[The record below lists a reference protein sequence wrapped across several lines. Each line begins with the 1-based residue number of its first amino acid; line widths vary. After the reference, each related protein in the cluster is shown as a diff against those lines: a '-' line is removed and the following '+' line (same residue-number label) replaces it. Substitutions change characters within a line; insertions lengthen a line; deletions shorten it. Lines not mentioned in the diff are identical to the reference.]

1 MASFKLY
8 NQSAQ
13 EVGDIELTD
22 AVFGAEVK
30 PHLHWELVKMQRA
43 NRRAGTHSTKTRSEV
58 KGSTK
63 KIYRQKGTGNA
74 RHGARTA
81 HIFVGGGVAHGPK
94 PRDYSYTVPK
104 KVRAA
109 ALRSALST
117 RAGSGDLI
125 VVDGL
130 SFDSPK
136 TKEAASV
143 LEKLGASNALVVVPT
158 DDNNVHMSMR
168 NLRSAKYIRAEG
180 VNVYDILKYEK
191 LVLTADAARALEARL
206 G

>member
-1 MASFKLY
+1 MANFKLY

-13 EVGDIELTD
+13 EVGEIELAD

-43 NRRAGTHSTKTRSEV
+43 NRRAGTHSTKTRAEV

-74 RHGARTA
+74 RHGARKA
-81 HIFVGGGVAHGPK
+81 PIFVGGGRAHGPK

-104 KVRAA
+104 KVKAA
-109 ALRSALST
+109 ALRSALSA
-117 RAGSGDLI
+117 RPESGDLI
-125 VVDGL
+125 VLDGL
-130 SFDSPK
+130 SFDTPK
-136 TKEAASV
+136 TKQGAAT
-143 LEKLGASNALVVVPT
+143 LAKLGASNALVVVPAE
-158 DDNNVHMSMR
+158 DNNVHMSIR
-168 NLRSAKYIRAEG
+168 NLHKVKYIRAEG
-180 VNVYDILKYEK
+180 VNVYDVLKYEK
-191 LVLTADAARALEARL
+191 LVLTADAARALELRL

>member
-1 MASFKLY
+1 MATFKMY

-13 EVGDIELTD
+13 EVGEIELAD
-22 AVFGAEVK
+22 AVFGADIK
-30 PHLHWELVKMQRA
+30 PHLRWEIVKMQRA
-43 NRRAGTHSTKTRSEV
+43 NARAGTHSTKTRAEV

-74 RHGARTA
+74 RHGARKSP
-81 HIFVGGGVAHGPK
+81 IFVGGGVAHGPK

-117 RAGSGDLI
+117 RATGGDLI
-125 VVDGL
+125 VIDQL
-130 SFDSPK
+130 AFDAPK
-136 TKEAASV
+136 TKAAAQ
-143 LEKLGASNALVVVPT
+143 LLKALDASKALIVVPSE
-158 DDNNVHMSMR
+158 DSAVHKSFR
-168 NLRSAKYIRAEG
+168 NLVGAKYIRAEG
-180 VNVYDILKYEK
+180 VNVYDVLKYDK
-191 LVLTADAARALEARL
+191 LVVTADAARALEQRL

>member
-1 MASFKLY
+1 MANFKLY

-13 EVGDIELTD
+13 EVGEIELAD

-43 NRRAGTHSTKTRSEV
+43 NRRAGTHSTKTRAEV

-74 RHGARTA
+74 RHGARKA
-81 HIFVGGGVAHGPK
+81 PIFVGGGRAHGPK

-104 KVRAA
+104 KVKAA
-109 ALRSALST
+109 ALRSALSA
-117 RAGSGDLI
+117 RAESGDLI
-125 VVDGL
+125 VLDGL
-130 SFDSPK
+130 SFDTPK
-136 TKEAASV
+136 TKQGAAT
-143 LEKLGASNALVVVPT
+143 LAKLGASNALVVVPAE
-158 DDNNVHMSMR
+158 DNNVHMSIR
-168 NLRSAKYIRAEG
+168 NLHKVKYIRAEG
-180 VNVYDILKYEK
+180 VNVYDVLKYEK
-191 LVLTADAARALEARL
+191 LVLTADAARALELRL